1 MRIRRV
7 RIQNFRGVRLT
18 ELSDLDD
25 LVILA
30 GQNGSGKSCVLDAI
44 RLIKSVYGGYQ
55 QNEAHQWFGEFQI
68 NFSNDPAAFIPLF
81 NNPSEPLLIE
91 VDIEIHGDERT
102 YLRNNSE
109 ALIKDQAWRAVVPEL
124 YGWRSLNA
132 APFTAQF
139 RSRER
144 EVSVQAQ
151 KDSKLFAKEINLKF
165 ITARIIIE
173 PNKQPQFNPSKVL
186 ELVFSTFDIRHFG
199 IIDYHGP
206 HRIYGREILNSIN
219 VNLDSIEEQKKQST
233 LYNYNAKYGNV
244 KSEMAA
250 LYVREA
256 LSEKAG
262 SFVEKTKSTTDV
274 LKELFA
280 TFFPDKEFLGPQ
292 PTANGSLRFPVKV
305 GGRET
310 HDLDELSSG
319 DKEILYGYLR
329 LRTSTPKNSVILLDE
344 PELHLNPRLTRNLPG
359 FYHRHLAKA
368 LGNQVWLV
376 THSDAILRESVGK
389 VGVSVFHIT
398 PSAYATEHASQA
410 TLIRAD
416 QDLERAVIDLV
427 GDLAAYNPGGQVVIF
442 EGEDSDFDLQMASE
456 LFPELPSRANL
467 ISGSNKQRV
476 RGLHQLLEK
485 IAASGKLPTSKIFS
499 IVDKDSDNSKKNT
512 INNQLF
518 WDAYHIENYLLEPR
532 YLRMAMGDLFG
543 RDSSFSEADIQE
555 ELKSCASETVT
566 SLVAHEV
573 SSAANNKIV
582 SALNIRVAP
591 QSHDVAIAVGNAIR
605 NYRERIDELVS
616 SSLSDVALDALARSV
631 SESLFDDIKTGKW
644 KQSFRGR
651 DILKRFVGKHGNGVR
666 YNHFRNLVISKMR
679 DQGYR
684 PPGMAAVL
692 NELIAP
698 KSLV

>member
-7 RIQNFRGVRLT
+7 HIRNFRGVRLT
-18 ELSDLDD
+18 ELSELDD
-25 LVILA
+25 LVVLA

-81 NNPSEPLLIE
+81 NNPIEPLLIQ
-91 VDIEIHGDERT
+91 VDIEIHEDERA
-102 YLRNNSE
+102 YLKKNSE
-109 ALIKDQAWRAVVPEL
+109 ALIRDQAWRAVVPEL

-139 RSRER
+139 RSREQ
-144 EVSVQAQ
+144 EVAIQAG
-151 KDSKLFAKEINLKF
+151 KDFKLFEKEIDLKF
-165 ITARIIIE
+165 ITASIIIE

-186 ELVFSTFDIRHFG
+186 ELVFSTFDIKHFG

-219 VNLDSIEEQKKQST
+219 VNLDAIEEQKKQST
-233 LYNYNAKYGNV
+233 LYNYNAKYSNV

-274 LKELFA
+274 LKELFS

-292 PTANGSLRFPVKV
+292 PTASGNLRFPVKV

-319 DKEILYGYLR
+319 EKEILYGYLR

-344 PELHLNPRLTRNLPG
+344 PELHLNPRLTRNLPD
-359 FYHRHLAKA
+359 FYHRHLARA

-389 VGVSVFHIT
+389 AGVSVFHIT
-398 PSAYATEHASQA
+398 PSAYATHNASQA

-427 GDLAAYNPGGQVVIF
+427 GDLAAYNPGGQIVIF

-499 IVDKDSDNSKKNT
+499 IIDKDSDIYENNT
-512 INNQLF
+512 TDRRLS
-518 WDAYHIENYLLEPR
+518 WDVYHIENYLLEPK
-532 YLRMAMGDLFG
+532 YLRLAMVDLFG
-543 RDSSFSEADIQE
+543 NDGSRSEIEIQE
-555 ELKSCASETVT
+555 DLKDCASETVT

-573 SSAANNKIV
+573 SSTANAKIV
-582 SALNIRVAP
+582 SALKIRVDP

-605 NYRERIDELVS
+605 SYREKINELVADFFQM
-616 SSLSDVALDALARSV
+616 SL
-631 SESLFDDIKTGKW
+631 
-644 KQSFRGR
+644 
-651 DILKRFVGKHGNGVR
+651 
-666 YNHFRNLVISKMR
+666 
-679 DQGYR
+679 
-684 PPGMAAVL
+684 
-692 NELIAP
+692 
-698 KSLV
+698 